1 MISWL
6 SFQWRTVGLPEAS
19 DAIQPLVIRPAVKA
33 DSEMAAKT
41 IQSAFAMDPAWGDAT
56 RALAASFE
64 RALTLAFD
72 REEPAGVVLTHGS
85 RIIGASL
92 LEVDAAAAN
101 HLLTG
106 PCVLHE
112 YRNRGLGSA
121 LLLESLR
128 FLNQHGV
135 SEARGLTRATSTAG
149 RFVYPKFGGQ
159 ARPIDG
165 DPIGLRA
172 A

>member
-1 MISWL
+1 MITWV
-6 SFQWRTVGLPEAS
+6 SFQWRTSGLP
-19 DAIQPLVIRPAVKA
+19 DAPVSVAPLVIRPAAKA
-33 DSEMAAKT
+33 DSEVAAKA

-56 RALAASFE
+56 RALSACFE
-64 RALTLAFD
+64 KFLSTAFD
-72 REEPAGVVLTHGS
+72 ADEPPCLVLTHGT
-85 RIIGASL
+85 RIVGASL
-92 LEVDAAAAN
+92 LDTDPASAS
-101 HLLTG
+101 HLITG

-149 RFVYPKFGGQ
+149 RFVYPKFGGKVQ
-159 ARPIDG
+159 PVDG